1 MIVVSGA
8 TLWTSLCTQGS
19 KCTESFALHLDVT
32 DTHFSRSPVK
42 HIHDLDSGAVTRTT
56 CKSPVSRTSPAVSA
70 LVERECLWDAGKDQE
85 AGDTH
90 FRNKAYI

>member
-1 MIVVSGA
+1 MDELVHTGLYMHRI
-8 TLWTSLCTQGS
+8 TLLKHTPN
-19 KCTESFALHLDVT
+19 LDVT
-32 DTHFSRSPVK
+32 DTHTLLNRFSMSPVK
-42 HIHDLDSGAVTRTT
+42 YSNDLDSGAVTRTT

-90 FRNKAYI
+90 FRNKTLN